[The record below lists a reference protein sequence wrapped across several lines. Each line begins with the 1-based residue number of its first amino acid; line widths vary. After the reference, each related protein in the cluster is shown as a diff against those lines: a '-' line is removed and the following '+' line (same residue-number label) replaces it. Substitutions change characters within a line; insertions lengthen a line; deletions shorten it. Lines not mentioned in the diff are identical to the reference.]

1 MTIVAVSAAWPCR
14 PTVAN
19 GDAAVVQG
27 ITVIA
32 LGLATAGDALLSGS
46 MVHAIK
52 KSRAGKEL
60 VSLERQI
67 HR

>member
-1 MTIVAVSAAWPCR
+1 MSAAWPCR

-52 KSRAGKEL
+52 KSRAGKE
-60 VSLERQI
+60 
-67 HR
+67 